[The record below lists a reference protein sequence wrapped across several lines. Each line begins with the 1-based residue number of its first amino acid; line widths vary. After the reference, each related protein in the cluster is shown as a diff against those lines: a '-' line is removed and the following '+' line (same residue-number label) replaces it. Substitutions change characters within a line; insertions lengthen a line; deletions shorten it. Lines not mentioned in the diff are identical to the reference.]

1 MLCMKGDEVKMKS
14 GEIGTVTDTWGIA
27 RDWCKVKAN
36 DGQIIITMT
45 ENIESILKRNREK
58 SRRKP

>member
-14 GEIGTVTDTWGIA
+14 GEIGIVTDTWGIA
-27 RDWCKVKAN
+27 RDWCKVKTN
-36 DGQIIITMT
+36 DGQIIIAMN

>member
-1 MLCMKGDEVKMKS
+1 MLCLKGDEVKMKS
-14 GEIGTVTDTWGIA
+14 GEIGIVTDTWGIA
-27 RDWCKVKAN
+27 RDWCKVKTN
-36 DGQIIITMT
+36 DGQIIITMN